1 MLLFYFQSILG
12 IFISA
17 LTGSQDPEEVALMAK
32 QGTEVN
38 SNIFYLATW
47 IIGGSTK
54 IHKEKAI
61 VQSFNGIYFNE
72 NFTSYLLKALAIN
85 SFYY

>member
-1 MLLFYFQSILG
+1 
-12 IFISA
+12 
-17 LTGSQDPEEVALMAK
+17 MAK

-72 NFTSYLLKALAIN
+72 NFTSYLLKALAVN
-85 SFYY
+85 SCIIKALKTKCFKVFS

>member
-1 MLLFYFQSILG
+1 MG

-61 VQSFNGIYFNE
+61 VQSLMASILMKISHHIY
-72 NFTSYLLKALAIN
+72 
-85 SFYY
+85 